1 MQGAG
6 AQPSQG
12 KPYLARRSVKQ
23 TRDGNWHAGLVFG
36 DQHPPRGKQGGRLGP
51 HVTLRGHAD
60 PVRPL
65 QRVREL
71 GRPLR
76 AALRGARGPALH
88 SHSLPSCQ
96 VQSCFGRGATLWGGG
111 GLSVVVAASSVGTEP
126 PHF

>member
-1 MQGAG
+1 MQD
-6 AQPSQG
+6 S
-12 KPYLARRSVKQ
+12 YLGIN
-23 TRDGNWHAGLVFG
+23 TRHEESKEG
-36 DQHPPRGKQGGRLGP
+36 

-96 VQSCFGRGATLWGGG
+96 VQSCFGRGGDAVGRGGG
-111 GLSVVVAASSVGTEP
+111 SPSSSQPAAWGPSPLTSEGETGRYGTVSVHHWDPRWRRPGGLAMR
-126 PHF
+126 